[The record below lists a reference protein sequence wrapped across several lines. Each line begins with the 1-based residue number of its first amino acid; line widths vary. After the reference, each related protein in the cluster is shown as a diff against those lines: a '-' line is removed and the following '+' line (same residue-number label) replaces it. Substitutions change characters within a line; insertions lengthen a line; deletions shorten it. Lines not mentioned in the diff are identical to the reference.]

1 MKINIIEDDLIVNIQ
16 RDFQYYYPYLKLRFY
31 KNPHEKGEGS
41 RENECLDIYTPIEE
55 VTMFHTSC
63 SINISPD
70 YTVADLED
78 DFFRNLGLC
87 VQVFRQS
94 GNIWLETTSTDDWT
108 LQQQNEKGKES
119 LNSLPREHPREF
131 DLQDVN

>member
-31 KNPHEKGEGS
+31 KNPHDEGGGS

-55 VTMFHTSC
+55 VTMFHTSG
-63 SINISPD
+63 SININPD
-70 YTVADLED
+70 CTVAELEH
-78 DFFRNLGLC
+78 DFFHTLGLC
-87 VQVFRQS
+87 VQIYRQS

-108 LQQQNEKGKES
+108 LQQQNENGKES
-119 LNSLPREHPREF
+119 LHSLPSERPE
-131 DLQDVN
+131 DLDIQDVN